1 MNRDQRSGI
10 DRRKQT
16 GMNVRLLVGIG
27 NRSTIRRE
35 EDREP
40 IFLVDQYGPLLFL
53 TIVAIL
59 FLCVIDAFLTLFL
72 LNHGA
77 YEINPIMAYLLS
89 LGPYVFFISKYA
101 LTIFAIFGLFMFR
114 GVVVRKFNV
123 TTHSF
128 LYLAAWLFVAV
139 VGWELYLVFY
149 VI

>member
-1 MNRDQRSGI
+1 
-10 DRRKQT
+10 
-16 GMNVRLLVGIG
+16 MNVRLLVGIG

-128 LYLAAWLFVAV
+128 LYLAAWLYVAV